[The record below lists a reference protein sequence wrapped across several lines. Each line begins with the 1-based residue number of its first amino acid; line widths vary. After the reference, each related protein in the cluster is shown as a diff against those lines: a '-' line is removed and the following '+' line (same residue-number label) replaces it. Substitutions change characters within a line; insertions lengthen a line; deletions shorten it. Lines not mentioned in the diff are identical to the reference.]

1 MSNDWNSDRGGRLA
15 GTLDRYRVA
24 AQEDRCAERTT
35 VTIPASLR
43 PSGGRGFITT
53 VLDLSLAG
61 FSAAC
66 PDRMLPG
73 TVCWLTLPGL
83 EALQAEVVWWDNAKV
98 GCAFA
103 RLLSPIVHDNV
114 VLRYRSGARADNRQA
129 VRRLP
134 C

>member
-1 MSNDWNSDRGGRLA
+1 MLTRNKPQSYA
-15 GTLDRYRVA
+15 VA
-24 AQEDRCAERTT
+24 SQEDRCADRSA
-35 VTIPASLR
+35 VTIPSSLR
-43 PSGGRGFITT
+43 PSGGRGFATT

-66 PDRMLPG
+66 PDRMLVG

-83 EALQAEVVWWDNAKV
+83 EALQAEVVWWDNARV

-103 RLLSPIVHDNV
+103 RLMSPIVHDNI
-114 VLRYRSGARADNRQA
+114 VLRFRSGAS
-129 VRRLP
+129 VRGPSFRRKLP